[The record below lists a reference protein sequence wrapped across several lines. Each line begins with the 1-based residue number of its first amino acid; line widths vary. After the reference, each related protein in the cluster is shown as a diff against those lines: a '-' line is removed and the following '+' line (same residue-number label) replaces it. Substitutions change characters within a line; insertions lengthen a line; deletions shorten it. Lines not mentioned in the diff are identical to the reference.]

1 MRSLN
6 LVLIASALVMAFAL
20 YKIKYDALAA
30 TREITTL
37 NTEIARERDTIN
49 ILRAE
54 WSHLVQPE
62 RLETLSRKFLELD
75 VLSADQIVRLVELP
89 AGAAIK
95 DPYANQP
102 TIGDLMQEL
111 RLVEGQQ

>member
-1 MRSLN
+1 MRSMN
-6 LVLIASALVMAFAL
+6 LILIASALVMAFAL

-30 TREITTL
+30 TREITVL
-37 NTEIARERDTIN
+37 KAEIVRERDTIN

-89 AGAAIK
+89 AGATVT

-111 RLVEGQQ
+111 RLVDGQQ